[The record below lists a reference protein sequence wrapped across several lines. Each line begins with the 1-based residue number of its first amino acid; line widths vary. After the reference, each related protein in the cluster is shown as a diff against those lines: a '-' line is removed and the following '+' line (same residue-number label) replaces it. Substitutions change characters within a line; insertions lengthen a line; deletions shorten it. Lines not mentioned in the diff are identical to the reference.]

1 VPAHS
6 RSESKRVRNGLPA
19 GGKEIRT
26 VGPPYE
32 RQRFSRL
39 FDGSSNSSSATKTGS
54 FAKVCGG
61 ETKARRRPHPGKAT
75 YGSSP
80 LQPAARNGFSGT
92 IRRFRHHR
100 TRRVPTRVSGM
111 SSASRREWCRDTLLR
126 TSTVNPSPGDRLSQH
141 SRSRRSDSAQDC
153 RPQPDRQ
160 QQDHDKRCSYIQ
172 RKGGRARRSVGSGR
186 TPGGAAL
193 TAAGLAF
200 CGKRESAPLPENR
213 FCRSVTNR
221 RTLKQLFFHTANPR
235 YRGIATERRALRGK
249 QMKRLGGGRVR
260 FLRRSSARP
269 NPRQAL
275 HQGLLYKWAP
285 QRGIQINSERHI
297 PEAKILSV
305 RKHLQHIFIHLQN
318 SL

>member
-1 VPAHS
+1 MRCNH
-6 RSESKRVRNGLPA
+6 
-19 GGKEIRT
+19 
-26 VGPPYE
+26 GPPLWAWTVPIRWPTPRRGE
-32 RQRFSRL
+32 PRDVCHSPHRFTSR
-39 FDGSSNSSSATKTGS
+39 GRAPATR
-54 FAKVCGG
+54 A
-61 ETKARRRPHPGKAT
+61 
-75 YGSSP
+75 
-80 LQPAARNGFSGT
+80 QP
-92 IRRFRHHR
+92 II
-100 TRRVPTRVSGM
+100 
-111 SSASRREWCRDTLLR
+111 
-126 TSTVNPSPGDRLSQH
+126 
-141 SRSRRSDSAQDC
+141 DSAQDC

-186 TPGGAAL
+186 TPGGAL

-297 PEAKILSV
+297 PETKIFSV

>member
-1 VPAHS
+1 M
-6 RSESKRVRNGLPA
+6 
-19 GGKEIRT
+19 
-26 VGPPYE
+26 
-32 RQRFSRL
+32 
-39 FDGSSNSSSATKTGS
+39 
-54 FAKVCGG
+54 CGG
-61 ETKARRRPHPGKAT
+61 ETKARRRPLPGKAT

-92 IRRFRHHR
+92 IRRCRHHR

-111 SSASRREWCRDTLLR
+111 SVASRREWCRDTLLR

-186 TPGGAAL
+186 TPGGAL

-297 PEAKILSV
+297 PETKIFGV
-305 RKHLQHIFIHLQN
+305 RKHLQDIFIHLQN